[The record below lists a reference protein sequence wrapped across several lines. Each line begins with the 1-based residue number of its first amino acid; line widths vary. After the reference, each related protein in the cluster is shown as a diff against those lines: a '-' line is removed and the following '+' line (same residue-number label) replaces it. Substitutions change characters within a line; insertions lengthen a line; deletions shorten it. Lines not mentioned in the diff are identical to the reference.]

1 MAKIRLRADHLRPSR
16 LVIVLPSLALSWLA
30 LCCVSHPVAA
40 HENTIDAAAAAQPAD
55 VVTAQH
61 ALPASVEPS
70 EAEHGDASNG
80 ALTIALPPIEPA
92 PLSLN
97 LAGPTPLD
105 SPVADAAPL
114 PSDPHLQFDGSV
126 ATATLERT
134 EAAPSD
140 SADIPTGA
148 LASYAVP
155 QALPV
160 ESADNGIYGPDLPN
174 ADLAKAILRRLGA
187 RKDALDDG
195 IAEYYASHANQPL
208 WLDGKHLKSI
218 VQTALATLANAAQH
232 GLRADAY
239 PVSIHTETL
248 DDEAASEVALTKA
261 LIRYA
266 RDARG
271 ARVNPR
277 RISTLITA
285 EPTIPAVSE
294 ILSTLGAA
302 NDVGAALEAFQPQQ
316 AGYMALKAKLAELRA
331 TPASNEPLPAELR
344 KQASNEADLIAN
356 MERWRW
362 MPRDLG
368 ETYILVNVPDYE
380 LSVMR
385 GGVAIHR
392 TKVIVGKPQTPTP
405 IFSHAMEYLIVNPYW
420 NIPPSIALK
429 EMLPQL
435 KADPFALQRKGF
447 EIVRNGH
454 TVDPSGVDWTG
465 SIKSVRIRQPPGE
478 RNALGLIKF
487 MFPNDHAVYLHDT
500 PSRGLFAREARAFS
514 HGCVRVFE
522 PFTLAE
528 ILLDHQNGLTAQQL
542 RAMVGKGERYIYLQ
556 HKIPVHIAYFTNVV
570 DEAGV
575 LRSKADIYGQ
585 QCTAKTRLG
594 ISALAVSDKPK
605 DDLNPASPFFRHI

>member
-1 MAKIRLRADHLRPSR
+1 MAKIRAKADHLKPSR
-16 LVIVLPSLALSWLA
+16 LAIVLPALALSWLA
-30 LCCVSHPVAA
+30 LSWLALSCLALSYLAHPVAA
-40 HENTIDAAAAAQPAD
+40 QESTADAATAAQPAD
-55 VVTAQH
+55 VVTARH
-61 ALPASVEPS
+61 VLPSSVEPS
-70 EAEHGDASNG
+70 GGKGGEAPNS

-97 LAGPTPLD
+97 LPNPTPLE
-105 SPVADAAPL
+105 SPVADAVTP
-114 PSDPHLQFDGSV
+114 PSDPQLHFDGSV

-134 EAAPSD
+134 EVAPSD
-140 SADIPTGA
+140 STDIPTGA

-155 QALPV
+155 QTMPV

-174 ADLAKAILRRLGA
+174 AGLAKAILRRLGA

-195 IAEYYASHANQPL
+195 IAEYYAGRANQPL
-208 WLDGKHLKSI
+208 WLDGKHLKNGA
-218 VQTALATLANAAQH
+218 QGAPTTLANAAQH

-239 PVSIHTETL
+239 PVSIRTETL

-271 ARVNPR
+271 ARLNPR

-294 ILSTLGAA
+294 ILTTLSAA
-302 NDVGAALEAFQPQQ
+302 NDLGAALEAFQPQQ
-316 AGYMALKAKLAELRA
+316 AGYTALKSKLAELRA
-331 TPASNEPLPAELR
+331 TPASAEPIPADLR
-344 KQASNEADLIAN
+344 KQAANEADLIAN

-435 KADPFALQRKGF
+435 KADPYALQRKGF

-575 LRSKADIYGQ
+575 LRSRADIYGHN
-585 QCTAKTRLG
+585 ARVKLALG
-594 ISALAVSDKPK
+594 LAP
-605 DDLNPASPFFRHI
+605 